1 MKIAFFDS
9 GMGGLSVLHHAR
21 RVLPHEQF
29 VFYADE
35 THVPYGTKTRAEV
48 EQFVAEAFEFLLA
61 QDVKAIVVA
70 CNTATSVA
78 VPAMRARYDL
88 PIIGMEPAAKKAL
101 ALDPVHRVLVT
112 ATPITVAG
120 EKMEHLIERVDHEH
134 LVDRL
139 ALPELVTFAEN
150 MVFDGP
156 EVEAYLRGE
165 LAPYHLEAYS
175 ALVLGCTHF
184 NYFKPAFRRIL
195 PDSMRFVDGN
205 EGTVAQLIRK
215 LKERG
220 ELAGDEQEPAVEYF
234 YSGERVTDEKELARI
249 AQCNAQLDRVYEL

>member
-48 EQFVAEAFEFLLA
+48 ESFVAEAFEFLLK

-101 ALDPVHRVLVT
+101 RPNGTIPPTYRHDKSRPY
-112 ATPITVAG
+112 AG
-120 EKMEHLIERVDHEH
+120 
-134 LVDRL
+134 
-139 ALPELVTFAEN
+139 
-150 MVFDGP
+150 
-156 EVEAYLRGE
+156 
-165 LAPYHLEAYS
+165 
-175 ALVLGCTHF
+175 
-184 NYFKPAFRRIL
+184 IL
-195 PDSMRFVDGN
+195 
-205 EGTVAQLIRK
+205 
-215 LKERG
+215 
-220 ELAGDEQEPAVEYF
+220 
-234 YSGERVTDEKELARI
+234 
-249 AQCNAQLDRVYEL
+249 

>member
-21 RVLPHEQF
+21 KALPHESF
-29 VFYADE
+29 LFYADE
-35 THVPYGTKTRAEV
+35 THVPYGTKSRADV
-48 EQFVAEAFEFLLA
+48 ERFVAEAFEFLLA

-120 EKMEHLIERVDHEH
+120 EKMEHLIERVDREH

-139 ALPELVTFAEN
+139 ALPELVTFAEH
-150 MVFDGP
+150 MEFDSP
-156 EVEAYLRGE
+156 AVENYLRKE
-165 LAPYHLEAYS
+165 LAPYDLANYS

-184 NYFKPAFRRIL
+184 NYFKPAFRKIL
-195 PDSMRFVDGN
+195 PRTMRFVDGN

-220 ELAGDEQEPAVEYF
+220 ELAEEGEQTVEYF
-234 YSGERVTDEKELARI
+234 YSGERVTDEKELRRI
-249 AQCNAQLDRVYEL
+249 AAYNRQLDVVYDL